1 MGQRVYNQDKE
12 LVLADGAA
20 AITAS
25 GVTQVGGA
33 AATKKVG
40 PGRFEAV
47 LIVDVSAIKISA
59 NDEIY
64 TLLLQGATSDAFST
78 VETLV
83 SLDLGA
89 TEVRKGGAVDSVIG
103 RYEIPFTTE
112 QHDTVY
118 DWIRLYVV
126 TDGTSET
133 ITLKAWIAER
143 Y

>member
-1 MGQRVYNQDKE
+1 MGQRVYNQDIE

-20 AITAS
+20 AITAD
-25 GVTQVGGA
+25 GVTQVASA

-59 NDEIY
+59 NDESY
-64 TLLLQGATSDAFST
+64 TLLLQGAPSSAFSA

-83 SLDLGA
+83 SLNLGA
-89 TEVRKGGAVDSVIG
+89 TEVRNGGAVDSVIG
-103 RYEIPFTTE
+103 RYELPFITE

-118 DWIRLYVV
+118 DHIRLYVDV
-126 TDGTSET
+126 AGTSPS

>member
-1 MGQRVYNQDKE
+1 MGQRIYNQDLE
-12 LVLADGAA
+12 LILADGAA

-25 GVTQVGGA
+25 GVTQVDGA
-33 AATKKVG
+33 AASKQVG

-47 LIVDVSAIKISA
+47 LIVDVSALDIVS
-59 NDEIY
+59 NDERYHLI
-64 TLLLQGATSDAFST
+64 LQGSNTADFAAK
-78 VETLV
+78 E
-83 SLDLGA
+83 SLAEYILGA
-89 TEVRKGGAVDSVIG
+89 TEVRPGGAADSVVG

-118 DWIRLYVV
+118 SYIRLQVDV
-126 TDGTSET
+126 SGTTPS

>member
-1 MGQRVYNQDKE
+1 MGQRIYNQDIE

-20 AITAS
+20 ATTAS
-25 GVTQVGGA
+25 GVSQVA
-33 AATKKVG
+33 SADAEKKLG
-40 PGRFEAV
+40 PGRFEGV
-47 LIVDVSAIKISA
+47 LIIDVSAIKISA
-59 NDEIY
+59 NDETY
-64 TLLLQGATSDAFST
+64 TFLLQGAASDAFSA

-103 RYEIPFTTE
+103 RYELPFITE

-118 DWIRLYVV
+118 DWVRLYVV
-126 TDGTSET
+126 TDGTSES
-133 ITLKAWIAER
+133 ITFKAWIAER

>member
-1 MGQRVYNQDKE
+1 MGQRVYNQDLE
-12 LVLADGAA
+12 LILADGAA

-25 GVTQVGGA
+25 GVTQVA
-33 AATKKVG
+33 SANVVKKVG

-64 TLLLQGATSDAFST
+64 TLLLQGASASAFST
-78 VETLV
+78 FETLAA
-83 SLDLGA
+83 LDLGA
-89 TEVRKGGAVDSVIG
+89 TEVRLGNSVDSVVG

-126 TDGTSET
+126 TGGTSES

>member
-1 MGQRVYNQDKE
+1 MGQRIYNQDIE

-20 AITAS
+20 AITAD

-59 NDEIY
+59 NDESY
-64 TLLLQGATSDAFST
+64 TLLLQGASSSAFSA

-83 SLDLGA
+83 SLNLGA
-89 TEVRKGGAVDSVIG
+89 TEVRNGGAVDSVIG
-103 RYEIPFTTE
+103 RYELPFITE

-118 DWIRLYVV
+118 DHIRLYV
-126 TDGTSET
+126 DAAGTSPS